1 MSSVLGDGSRKLTG
15 FGRGAGIL
23 TLAFC
28 LSGALA
34 LSAAAGLAGQDRQRQ
49 APNPPDQEQPDA
61 AVEPQQQPP
70 QPGPPPDAAQQP
82 EAPEPPQEAAPPQ
95 EPAPPHENP
104 APPQAPQREMEL
116 PDKLTLP
123 AGTLITVRTSDFLSS
138 DHNHPG
144 ELFNAE
150 IFQPV
155 VIDGWVVAR
164 RGQTVLGRVAV
175 AQRAGRVKGTSQLG
189 VELSQLVLVDGKQL
203 HVRSQLIQYSGGTT
217 HYRDGATI
225 GTTTVLGTA
234 IGGAAHGGE
243 GAAIGA
249 GAGAA
254 AGIAAVLLTRGRP
267 TIIPPEAQLTFRLQA
282 PVTFSTERSRVAF
295 RPVTPQD
302 YQGGPMQ
309 RRSPPRPSRVARGPY
324 PPRPPYPYGPPL

>member
-1 MSSVLGDGSRKLTG
+1 MDSVSGDGKVSGKRLG
-15 FGRGAGIL
+15 YGIGIL
-23 TLAFC
+23 ALAFC
-28 LSGALA
+28 LSAALA
-34 LSAAAGLAGQDRQRQ
+34 RGQNQQEQ
-49 APNPPDQEQPDA
+49 APPAQDQPDA
-61 AVEPQQQPP
+61 VQPA
-70 QPGPPPDAAQQP
+70 PPAAAQQP
-82 EAPEPPQEAAPPQ
+82 AQDQSPDRAQPAAPDQAQSPDQAPQEPQEAAPPQ
-95 EPAPPHENP
+95 G
-104 APPQAPQREMEL
+104 PPQARSERVEL

-138 DHNHPG
+138 DHSHPG
-144 ELFNAE
+144 DLFNAE
-150 IFQPV
+150 LFQPV

-164 RGQTVLGRVAV
+164 RGQTVLGRVA
-175 AQRAGRVKGTSQLG
+175 AAKKAGRVRGTSQLG

-203 HVRSQLIQYSGGTT
+203 PVKSQLIQYSGGTT
-217 HYRDGATI
+217 RTRDAAAI

-243 GAAIGA
+243 GAGIGA

-267 TIIPPEAQLTFRLQA
+267 TVIPPEAQLTFRLQV

-302 YQGGPMQ
+302 YQNGALG
-309 RRSPPRPSRVARGPY
+309 RRTPPPPRMARGPY
-324 PPRPPYPYGPPL
+324 PPRPPYYPYPPPY